1 MTGYHLCAGL
11 LEIQG
16 LSSGGVTFRVLQAV
30 GNGQDQAIISRS
42 GQREQKQTDR
52 ELALDSRQKGPSN
65 FQIV

>member
-52 ELALDSRQKGPSN
+52 ELAPGLKAERP
-65 FQIV
+65 F

>member
-1 MTGYHLCAGL
+1 MAGYHLCAGL

-52 ELALDSRQKGPSN
+52 ELAPGLKAERP
-65 FQIV
+65 F